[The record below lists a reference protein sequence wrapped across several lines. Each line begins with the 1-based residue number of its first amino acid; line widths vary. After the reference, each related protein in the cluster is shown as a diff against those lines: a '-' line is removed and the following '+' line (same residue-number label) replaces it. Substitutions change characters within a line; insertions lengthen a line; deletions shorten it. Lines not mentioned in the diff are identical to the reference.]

1 MGSVIRPVIDRE
13 NAWFWEG
20 VARHE
25 LLLQRCTACGA
36 LRQPSPG
43 CLACGSLDWDTVA
56 AAGRGTVHTWLV
68 SKHPSRED
76 VEPRIV
82 ALVDLEEGV
91 RLVSNV
97 VDADPSEV
105 AIGAAL
111 ELTFRTYDDDVVLPQ
126 FTLAAGA

>member
-1 MGSVIRPVIDRE
+1 MGSVIRPAIDRE

-20 VARHE
+20 VERHE

-56 AAGRGTVHTWLV
+56 ASGRGSVHTWIV
-68 SKHPSRED
+68 SRHPTQED
-76 VEPRIV
+76 AAPRIV

-97 VDADPSEV
+97 VDAEPADV
-105 AIGAAL
+105 AIGLPL
-111 ELTFRTYDDDVVLPQ
+111 ELCFRTYGEQVLPQ
-126 FTLAAGA
+126 FTPAAGR